1 MDAMFVR
8 RRSVLEQHRSDG
20 LNRIGPIKW
29 SLALCVMA
37 VFLLVYFSLWKGVRS
52 TGKVSVLSITLRK
65 ITQTLHIYLLIVCI
79 AYTEIA

>member
-1 MDAMFVR
+1 MFVC

-37 VFLLVYFSLWKGVRS
+37 VFILVYFSLWKGVRS
-52 TGKVSVLSITLRK
+52 TGKVSVDNYCRRAGEYPLAESPNRYTL
-65 ITQTLHIYLLIVCI
+65 TC
-79 AYTEIA
+79 